1 MKREKSGIVDF
12 IGIVILCLLSLS
24 PCLAQS
30 SDIVVGTASTDRF
43 KNLYYGT
50 EDDEVIKCGQD
61 LQRTGYY
68 SNHIYGRLGT
78 IDASNPMKLLL
89 YYPDFYNVVVL
100 DRRLNEQASFNLI
113 DLGFG
118 EIRIIASSLDGNLWL
133 FDDHMQRLF
142 KIDHQ
147 GEILARGEDLRL
159 KFDDRLLPSR
169 IVESNGKLYAGIE
182 GRGILIFDQFGN
194 YLSQIL
200 LPELKDFQL
209 VDDSIIFE
217 SNIGYHIYQPLTQ
230 ERIEIQIET
239 PEKIDS
245 QILFHPGGTAILIT
259 GDAINYLEW
268 H

>member
-1 MKREKSGIVDF
+1 M
-12 IGIVILCLLSLS
+12 GIVILCMLSLN
-24 PCLAQS
+24 LGMAQS
-30 SDIVVGTASTDRF
+30 LEIVVGTAATDRF
-43 KNLYYGT
+43 KNVYYGT

-61 LQRTGYY
+61 LQRAGYY

-118 EIRIIASSLDGNLWL
+118 EIRVIASSLDGNLWV

-147 GEILARGEDLRL
+147 GQVLARGEDLRL

-182 GRGILIFDQFGN
+182 ERGILIFDQFGN
-194 YLSQIL
+194 YISQLL
-200 LPELKDFQL
+200 LPDLRDFQL
-209 VDDSIIFE
+209 VDDIIIIQTDE
-217 SNIGYHIYQPLTQ
+217 GYQMYQPITQ
-230 ERIEIQIET
+230 EREKIEIEI
-239 PEKIDS
+239 PEKVGS
-245 QILFHPGGTAILIT
+245 QILFHPGGSAIVVTRDVIDHLP
-259 GDAINYLEW
+259 W